1 MIVAG
6 VGFRRGVGADE
17 LVALVHRAC
26 AAAALTP
33 DRLGRLA
40 TVATLADEPGFREAA
55 RLLAGGGRL
64 VALALLFLLLRAALR
79 CGCVVL
85 RALRRGLGVELCLA
99 RLGPRALLRE
109 LGVLLGAAPCLLC
122 LVLGALGLLALPLL
136 LRLRRLAGFAARR
149 ASA

>member
-55 RLLAGGGRL
+55 RLLALTPAG
-64 VALALLFLLLRAALR
+64 VDAAALR
-79 CGCVVL
+79 DVAPAVRTRSARSL
-85 RALRRGLGVELCLA
+85 AAHGVGSVAEA
-99 RLGPRALLRE
+99 AA
-109 LGVLLGAAPCLLC
+109 LGAAGAGAN
-122 LVLGALGLLALPLL
+122 LVLPRITSPRATCALARGGA
-136 LRLRRLAGFAARR
+136 
-149 ASA
+149 